1 MRCAHAPVKRAKPL
15 YSSVMLRASRRT
27 MRKRPPRNPFDPWR
41 FDCWRR
47 LARRIPGALVASRWL
62 HRRIDPELRAIER
75 LRRTAPAAL
84 LQPFPDTFED
94 RYPEL
99 FAALADRL
107 RGIERPRVLSFGCSD
122 GAELRSLR
130 RYLPTAELVGID
142 LNPRALARAMA
153 QADKGMRYRLAGDTS
168 DEPRESF
175 DAILALAVLR
185 HGELEAHRPLDC
197 AAILPFAKIAAA
209 LADLDAR
216 LKPGGWLAVWHAHFR
231 VRDATATAGYTS
243 ESLPF
248 SENDPLDVLYG
259 KDNLRLDGLTSAEVL
274 FRKPA

>member
-1 MRCAHAPVKRAKPL
+1 MAV
-15 YSSVMLRASRRT
+15 
-27 MRKRPPRNPFDPWR
+27 
-41 FDCWRR
+41 
-47 LARRIPGALVASRWL
+47 GRWL
-62 HRRIDPELRAIER
+62 HRRFDPDLRAIVR
-75 LRRTAPAAL
+75 LRREAPDGL

-107 RGIERPRVLSFGCSD
+107 RGIARPRVLSFGCSD

-130 RYLPTAELVGID
+130 NYLPGAELVGID
-142 LNPRALARAMA
+142 LNPRALARAQALLDA
-153 QADKGMRYRLAGDTS
+153 QPDPAMRFLLAGDTR

-185 HGELEAHRPLDC
+185 HGELEADRPGDC
-197 AAILPFAKIAAA
+197 AAILPFARVAAA
-209 LADLDAR
+209 LADLDTR

-231 VRDATATAGYTS
+231 VRDAAATAGYAATR
-243 ESLPF
+243 LPF
-248 SENDPLDVLYG
+248 SERDPLNLLYG
-259 KDNLRLDGLTSAEVL
+259 CDNRKLSEITSSEVL

>member
-1 MRCAHAPVKRAKPL
+1 MPDRHQPAPTDRLEP
-15 YSSVMLRASRRT
+15 
-27 MRKRPPRNPFDPWR
+27 
-41 FDCWRR
+41 WRR
-47 LARRIPGALVASRWL
+47 LARRVPFALALGGGLHRWL
-62 HRRIDPELRAIER
+62 DPELRAIAK
-75 LRRTAPAAL
+75 LRRQAAGGL

-99 FAALADRL
+99 FAALAERL
-107 RGIERPRVLSFGCSD
+107 GSIDAPRVLSFGCSD

-130 RYLPTAELVGID
+130 RYLPTAELVGIEI
-142 LNPRALARAMA
+142 NPRVLARA
-153 QADKGMRYRLAGDTS
+153 QARLAARPDSRMRYRLASDTR

-185 HGELEAHRPLDC
+185 HGELEATRPADC
-197 AAILPFAKIAAA
+197 TEIMPFAKVAAA

-216 LKPGGWLAVWHAHFR
+216 LRPGGWLAVWHAHFR
-231 VRDATATAGYTS
+231 VRDAAATAGYDG

-259 KDNLRLDGLTSAEVL
+259 KDNVRLDGLTNAEVL
-274 FRKPA
+274 FHKPA